1 MNSFEIL
8 PGDAESTVILH
19 VPHSS
24 TVIPAD
30 VREGIVLS
38 NDELAAELAAITDTH
53 TDVIAIG
60 AANRAHVRP
69 WRFVNRMS
77 RLVIDP
83 ERFPDEREEL
93 NAVGMGAVYEKTSDL
108 QTLRTP
114 TADERDSLIARFF
127 EPYAAAM
134 AQLVRERLAAVGKVT
149 IIDVHSFPNK
159 AKRYE
164 LHKSDARPELCIG
177 ADDFHTPEDLVTA
190 TREAM
195 SSALFTG
202 EIEVNQPFAGCYVPL
217 DQYGSNRAVEA
228 VMLEIRRDVVAANM
242 SELQAATAAL
252 VDTVQ

>member
-8 PGDAESTVILH
+8 PGDSESTVILH

-24 TVIPAD
+24 TVIPQD

-38 NDELAAELAAITDTH
+38 DDELAVELAAITDTH
-53 TDVIAIG
+53 TDVVAIG
-60 AANRAHVRP
+60 AANRANVRP

-114 TADERDSLIARFF
+114 TPEERDDLIARFF
-127 EPYAAAM
+127 EPYADAM

-159 AKRYE
+159 AKPYE

-177 ADDFHTPEDLVTA
+177 ADDFHTPESLVSA
-190 TREAM
+190 TRAAM
-195 SSALFTG
+195 SAALFTG
-202 EIEVNQPFAGCYVPL
+202 DIEVNEPFKGCYIPL

-242 SELQAATAAL
+242 SELQTATAAL
-252 VDTVQ
+252 VDAVQ